1 MQKNNCK
8 KCRFCYPLCKKAQ
21 QNEALHP
28 MRTTHILIDQG
39 IFQIEKRADLPHAK
53 AVGQII
59 TVTFDLT
66 IIL

>member
-1 MQKNNCK
+1 
-8 KCRFCYPLCKKAQ
+8 
-21 QNEALHP
+21 